1 MPIIKK
7 LKNFFTREI
16 VYPVTM
22 EKAVY
27 DENGLRLDAKMPF
40 RFGIDADGNY
50 GYYKDGADT
59 VTPFRMNGVY
69 IKDFT
74 FTEDTSTQMT
84 FPTPLSSI
92 NNVFILANKG
102 FSVDGFLKGD
112 GVRRLIFVNYNYI
125 DDNTLNYATF
135 NYSHP
140 TTAGTGG
147 ATSIYTNI
155 AARLNELR
163 VSGGNVIISNK
174 LNGVETHFAK
184 DVEYVLIAMGKE

>member
-59 VTPFRMNGVY
+59 VTPFRPYGMY
-69 IKDFT
+69 IKKVRFD
-74 FTEDTSTQMT
+74 EITSTKMT
-84 FPTPLSSI
+84 IETPLKSI
-92 NNVFILANKG
+92 EQFIISPMEG
-102 FSVDGFLKGD
+102 FSEENFLLGDDIRRIMDGYFTYL
-112 GVRRLIFVNYNYI
+112 
-125 DDNTLNYATF
+125 DDNTF
-135 NYSHP
+135 NLAEFHYSHP
-140 TTAGTGG
+140 TTAGSYGSAVYTHNLADKIKEIHPDGG
-147 ATSIYTNI
+147 KMVMSD
-155 AARLNELR
+155 R
-163 VSGGNVIISNK
+163 
-174 LNGVETHFAK
+174 LNGVITHFAK
-184 DVEYVLIAMGKE
+184 DCTYNLIFIGKE